1 MNGPVVAALIWLIAA
16 NLIGMLPSR
25 DHHWRNAY
33 ALIAVALPI
42 LIWLAYAKGLLWA
55 LAFLLAAGSV
65 LRWPVIHL
73 WRWIKRQL
81 A

>member
-1 MNGPVVAALIWLIAA
+1 MSAALVTALIWLVTA

-33 ALIAVALPI
+33 LLIAVAVPI
-42 LIWLAYAKGLLWA
+42 LIWLVFAKGVLWG
-55 LAFLLAAGSV
+55 LAFLIAAGSV
-65 LRWPVIHL
+65 LRWPLIYL
-73 WRWIKRQL
+73 LRWIRRQF

>member
-1 MNGPVVAALIWLIAA
+1 MNMPVVAALIWLIAA

-33 ALIAVALPI
+33 LLIAVAVPI
-42 LIWLAYAKGLLWA
+42 LIGLAYAKGALWA

-65 LRWPVIHL
+65 LRWPVIYL
-73 WRWIKRQL
+73 WRWIKRRIT
-81 A
+81 

>member
-1 MNGPVVAALIWLIAA
+1 MSAAVVAALIWLIAA

-33 ALIAVALPI
+33 LLIAAGLPI
-42 LIWLAYAKGLLWA
+42 LIWLCYAKGPLWG
-55 LAFLLAAGSV
+55 LAYLVAAGSV
-65 LRWPVIHL
+65 LRWPLIYFA
-73 WRWIKRQL
+73 RWIKRQL

>member
-1 MNGPVVAALIWLIAA
+1 MSLPAVAALIWLIAA

-33 ALIAVALPI
+33 ALIAVGLPI
-42 LIWLAYAKGLLWA
+42 LVWLVYAKGVMWG
-55 LAFLLAAGSV
+55 LAFLIAAGSV
-65 LRWPVIHL
+65 LRWPLIYL
-73 WRWIKRQL
+73 MRWIRRRF